1 MLHILDERVNLKRY
15 FVKKL
20 DATLADFYTLT
31 RLSHLISMGEFV
43 AVYFAFVGP
52 DDVEQVVF
60 SQELVSD
67 VRAKVCSCTAEAVG
81 HTPVGAL
88 RVAPQDVKDLDK
100 QSA

>member
-1 MLHILDERVNLKRY
+1 M
-15 FVKKL
+15 
-20 DATLADFYTLT
+20 
-31 RLSHLISMGEFV
+31 SEFV

-67 VRAKVCSCTAEAVG
+67 VRTKVRSGTAEAVG

-100 QSA
+100 QSASIIYCI